1 MTTAPDKEQLFR
13 SNYQGMLKLAVALLH
28 DVDAARD
35 IVHDVFASL
44 LSGNVSS
51 VTPAYLLSGV
61 RFACLKHLRDL
72 STRERL
78 NRLYALD
85 LDEIEN
91 EEWPDDEDITLLNRI
106 VDECLPEKTRTIVR
120 LRFGRRM
127 RYAEIA
133 EELSISEVSVFKHL
147 RHAINVLRQHFKD
160 HGE

>member
-1 MTTAPDKEQLFR
+1 MTTASDIEQLFR
-13 SNYQGMLKLAVALLH
+13 SNYQGMLKFAVSLLH
-28 DVDAARD
+28 DEDAARD

-78 NRLYALD
+78 NKLYALD

-91 EEWPDDEDITLLNRI
+91 ETWPDEEDIALLNRI
-106 VDECLPEKTRTIVR
+106 VDECLPEKTGTIVR
-120 LRFGRRM
+120 LRFGRHM

-133 EELSISEVSVFKHL
+133 QELSISEVSVFKHL
-147 RHAINVLRQHFKD
+147 RHAIIVLRQHFKD